1 MSPENQ
7 GVPEDDDPFA
17 YLYRGEGADGGAAP
31 ETAPLPGVP
40 RTSYQHATQVG
51 RTQYGQPRPQQGP
64 GQGQVPGQPGYQG
77 QSVYEDQPTAQ
88 YRAPAQTPGGYQ
100 PQQPGY
106 QAAQPGHQAA
116 QPGFQPPQPGGRA
129 GARSGGRGGGR
140 GVMYGTVAVIAA
152 VAIGIGVAVFSNN
165 GKPVGAS
172 AGAGTSAAASTGAS
186 SQGSDSASP
195 SASAS
200 ASGALPAPA
209 DADKLT
215 LGGGATAMN
224 NHKGASSA
232 DGGFVPLT
240 AQGQSITW
248 TVTAP
253 ADGTYYLW
261 VHYANAGA
269 DSAATITVNGTAK
282 SSPMNLRN
290 FTSANDWDKAWQS
303 SWTQVTLKSGSNTI
317 VISDSGAGQGN
328 VNIDQ
333 LGVTKDKTRPWA

>member
-17 YLYRGEGADGGAAP
+17 YLYRGEGADGGAAQ

-64 GQGQVPGQPGYQG
+64 GQAQVPGQPGYQG
-77 QSVYEDQPTAQ
+77 QSAYEDQPTAQ
-88 YRAPAQTPGGYQ
+88 YRAPAQASGGYQ
-100 PQQPGY
+100 SQQPGY
-106 QAAQPGHQAA
+106 QPQPGYQSPEPGYQA
-116 QPGFQPPQPGGRA
+116 PPPGGRA
-129 GARSGGRGGGR
+129 GARSGGRSGGR
-140 GVMYGTVAVIAA
+140 GVMYGTIAVVAA
-152 VAIGIGVAVFSNN
+152 VAIGIGVAVFSNQ

-172 AGAGTSAAASTGAS
+172 AGAGTSAGASTGAS
-186 SQGSDSASP
+186 SQDSDSASA

-215 LGGGATAMN
+215 LGGGAAVMT
-224 NHKGASSA
+224 NHKGAASA

-240 AQGQSITW
+240 AQGQSISW
-248 TVTAP
+248 TTTLP
-253 ADGTYYLW
+253 DDGTYYLW

-269 DSAATITVNGTAK
+269 DSAATITINGTAK

-290 FTSANDWDKAWQS
+290 FTKATDWDKAWQS

-317 VISDSGAGQGN
+317 VISDNGAGQGN

-333 LGVTKDKTRPWA
+333 VAVTKDQNRPWS